1 MSDTEEKQKAG
12 DPVAVLAL
20 LKRASQYG
28 AQVFAEITADSG
40 LTPRQFAVLQTVEEN
55 DGISQTA
62 LSVRTGIDRSTLAE
76 LAARL
81 IAQGYLQRRRT
92 RDDGRTNALRITTA
106 GRRALKQAEPGA
118 RNADAAL
125 IALVAPRYRKGFVE
139 GLAALAAKLQP
150 AGGDG
155 RAEKADGH
163 ALRAGGRAA
172 ARGRPPSEGAARS
185 RPPKA

>member
-1 MSDTEEKQKAG
+1 MSETEVKQNAE

-20 LKRASQYG
+20 LKRANQYG

-40 LTPRQFAVLQTVEEN
+40 LTPRQFAVLQAVEEN

-62 LSVRTGIDRSTLAE
+62 LSLRTGIDRSTLAE

-92 RDDGRTNALRITTA
+92 RDDGRTNALRITAA

-118 RNADAAL
+118 RSADAAL
-125 IALVAPRYRKGFVE
+125 IALVAPRYRKGFLE
-139 GLAALAAKLQP
+139 GLAALAAKLQ
-150 AGGDG
+150 AVNGDG
-155 RAEKADGH
+155 RAVKVDGKW
-163 ALRAGGRAA
+163 AEE
-172 ARGRPPSEGAARS
+172 RGRPPSAGAART

>member
-1 MSDTEEKQKAG
+1 MSEMETKRG
-12 DPVAVLAL
+12 DESAAVLAL
-20 LKRASQYG
+20 LKRANQYG

-40 LTPRQFAVLQTVEEN
+40 LTPRQFAVLQAVEEN
-55 DGISQTA
+55 DGISQTG
-62 LSVRTGIDRSTLAE
+62 LSQRTGIDRSTLAE

-118 RNADAAL
+118 RSTDAAL
-125 IALVAPRYRKGFVE
+125 IAQVPARYRKGFVE
-139 GLAALAAKLQP
+139 GLAALAAKLQAGP
-150 AGGDG
+150 ADG
-155 RAEKADGH
+155 PALKADGP
-163 ALRAGGRAA
+163 AERRA
-172 ARGRPPSEGAARS
+172 RPPSEGAARS

>member
-1 MSDTEEKQKAG
+1 MSEPEVKQTTD

-40 LTPRQFAVLQTVEEN
+40 LTPRQFAVLQAVEEN

-62 LSVRTGIDRSTLAE
+62 LSLRTGIDRSTLAE

-92 RDDGRTNALRITTA
+92 RDDGRTNALRITAA

-118 RNADAAL
+118 RSTDAAL
-125 IALVAPRYRKGFVE
+125 IALVAPRYRKGFME
-139 GLAALAAKLQP
+139 GLAALAARLQP
-150 AGGDG
+150 VTGDV
-155 RAEKADGH
+155 RSVKADG
-163 ALRAGGRAA
+163 RWTEE
-172 ARGRPPSEGAARS
+172 RGRPPSEGGART